1 MLQGFGN
8 PLAGKSI
15 KTPKEHHVK
24 LVLAGVRKH
33 PLEFLAVMKI
43 RQLTESEKLYVIRL
57 CHLGRIDDA
66 VSNYLLFRCG
76 ALDFDP
82 VDRPEYVQVSN
93 DCVWLVFENSVP
105 TFTESA
111 REYMQ
116 QYLANRPVLN
126 LQLLRAAFSSYE
138 LERAKADR
146 FSLSPKPA
154 DTAPEEI
161 DIESLSDAE
170 IEQLKEASMLEYARQ
185 RQRR

>member
-1 MLQGFGN
+1 M
-8 PLAGKSI
+8 
-15 KTPKEHHVK
+15 
-24 LVLAGVRKH
+24 
-33 PLEFLAVMKI
+33 
-43 RQLTESEKLYVIRL
+43 QL
-57 CHLGRIDDA
+57 
-66 VSNYLLFRCG
+66 
-76 ALDFDP
+76 
-82 VDRPEYVQVSN
+82 
-93 DCVWLVFENSVP
+93 
-105 TFTESA
+105 
-111 REYMQ
+111 
-116 QYLANRPVLN
+116 YLANRPVLN